1 MRSEH
6 LANLALASSV
16 KRHSKMER
24 FAPPRPVLRLREIL
38 FVAGIVVVMTVADVI
53 TRL

>member
-38 FVAGIVVVMTVADVI
+38 FGIVVVMTVADII
-53 TRL
+53 TRF